1 MFKNANIDEILKTHP
16 DLTAFRENF
25 SAAEAIKTKIEKVLP
40 QTIHHKLSI
49 ILATPHKLTIF
60 ANNQIIGAKVRQKCP
75 SILRHIQDLDEG
87 KLIESIDIKVAPINK
102 SVTYAKQ
109 KRVLHTR
116 GSRESIEQMR
126 AKLNKT

>member
-60 ANNQIIGAKVRQKCP
+60 ADNQIIGAKVRQKCP
-75 SILRHIQDLDEG
+75 SILRHVQDLNEG
-87 KLIESIDIKVAPINK
+87 KLIESIDIKVVPRNK
-102 SVTYAKQ
+102 SVTYAKR
-109 KRVLHTR
+109 KRVLHSR
-116 GSRESIEQMR
+116 SSRESIEQMR